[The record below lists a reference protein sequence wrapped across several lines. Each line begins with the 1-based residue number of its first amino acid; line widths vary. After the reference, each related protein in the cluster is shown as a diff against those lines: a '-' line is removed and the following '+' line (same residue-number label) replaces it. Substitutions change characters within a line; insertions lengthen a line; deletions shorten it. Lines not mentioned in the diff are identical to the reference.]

1 MAAIMES
8 LKKLSLKLGVT
19 DEADTIVEQINLLC
33 DKVGADHGRDI
44 ADALDKYAEARE
56 EDTPEEDE
64 EVTP

>member
-33 DKVGADHGRDI
+33 DKVDADYGRDI

-56 EDTPEEDE
+56 EDTPEET
-64 EVTP
+64 TP

>member
-33 DKVGADHGRDI
+33 DKVDADYGRDI

-56 EDTPEEDE
+56 
-64 EVTP
+64 